1 MKNFPLITFGIVSC
15 NRLYYLRALIESAKI
30 CVTYPNCEWIVVDNA
45 STESGLK
52 EYLKSEK
59 LINNLILREKRSPST
74 EHMDALNLITEQ
86 ANGDFIIIL
95 SDDVQFI
102 RKNWEQSFIKIL
114 LQDESIT
121 SVSLSALRRVTI
133 KKIFLDH
140 NFRKFIFMVRDLK
153 YFKKIRFQK
162 KVRSNQDLFHSFG
175 YMRDPIDGVG
185 MQVFSRL
192 KLWKELG
199 KWQAGLRFNP
209 HDSSSGGEE
218 NMLKRALMGGI
229 NGHMVTPHYPV
240 LATIVT
246 DSIGLNARVRGEYR
260 YGRYFP
266 PPSGDLYYDVRH
278 DLPNNFDK
286 GNIPLNFEDIV
297 RPIGYEL
304 PLDIKGGLI
313 KEGVNM
319 SIRKKI

>member
-1 MKNFPLITFGIVSC
+1 
-15 NRLYYLRALIESAKI
+15 
-30 CVTYPNCEWIVVDNA
+30 VTYPNCEWIVVDNA

-52 EYLKSEK
+52 DYLKSEK
-59 LINNLILREKRSPST
+59 LIDKLILRDKRSPST
-74 EHMDALNLITEQ
+74 EHMDALNIITEQ
-86 ANGDFIIIL
+86 ANGDFIVIL

-102 RKNWEQSFIKIL
+102 RKNWEQSLINVL

-133 KKIFLDH
+133 NKLFLD
-140 NFRKFIFMVRDLK
+140 FTLRKFLFMARDLK
-153 YFKKIRFQK
+153 YFKKVRFQK
-162 KVRSNQDLFHSFG
+162 KIKINQELFHSFG

-192 KLWKELG
+192 KLWRGLG
-199 KWQAGLRFNP
+199 KWEAELKFNP

-218 NMLKRALMGGI
+218 NMLKRALREGI
-229 NGHMVTPHYPV
+229 SGHMITPHYPV

-260 YGRYFP
+260 YGEYFP
-266 PPSGDLYYDVRH
+266 PPSGCLYYEILQGPIDQFV
-278 DLPNNFDK
+278 K
-286 GNIPLNFEDIV
+286 VNIPLNFEDIV
-297 RPIGYEL
+297 RPLGYEL
-304 PLDIKGGLI
+304 PLDKKGSLI

-319 SIRKKI
+319 SIRNSV